1 MFKFCPVP
9 SVVGPLKQ
17 FGACFWGRLK
27 SEVHVSTEQKP
38 NHETNYEARILSLK
52 FITSMS
58 FLYCTFNYINKEL
71 LWMPYL
77 ALALKIQ
84 GFVFGYNEGS
94 DSVSK
99 HSLLAGLKKHKC
111 VYYLTTSLILT

>member
-1 MFKFCPVP
+1 
-9 SVVGPLKQ
+9 
-17 FGACFWGRLK
+17 
-27 SEVHVSTEQKP
+27 
-38 NHETNYEARILSLK
+38 
-52 FITSMS
+52 
-58 FLYCTFNYINKEL
+58 
-71 LWMPYL
+71 MPYL